1 MIRGVWDGLQSRNEY
16 RLMNH
21 ENVYI
26 RERVGGE
33 RQLSDQESQ
42 RPLDET

>member
-21 ENVYI
+21 EDVYI
-26 RERVGGE
+26 RNEGKGE
-33 RQLSDQESQ
+33 AI
-42 RPLDET
+42 T